1 MDDSSSIDSFEEI
14 NHSPI
19 SNKSTNSSPFQWK
32 SSEDKNFEK
41 LKCLIA
47 KSAAKGNVARELVE
61 DEVPDVC
68 YVLQYK
74 GWGGKLV
81 DVRRSLDPIDIQLDE
96 VEGETTTSIHK
107 SVLEIVTVISTT
119 LVRKQPPR
127 YRGVPPPPPPPPP
140 PQAFGGIS
148 YGGYNDFSYSN
159 NPAYRPRYEDG
170 SEMNIAKVEK
180 TAMVINSPH
189 LINALKAVVGYYP
202 GISLLGDNVKIM
214 APYQVLFHH
223 RTALELYKN
232 SQPETHDTEYEIT
245 TANHIDILL
254 NFLEKNMGEEIREE
268 ERRHNN
274 VTPAATFDKLWLL
287 LKPGEVVYAKYDQKW
302 TPFVISAVSGG
313 PESNIDG
320 IGPYI
325 IHCWNITFSMGF
337 STTKLCRTMH
347 SFTVNPFSGEEAIT
361 SLPMIPARFFKGDKG
376 DMSPQ
381 DVTEKQ
387 IRLGKMVWSL
397 SKGPSYMSYD
407 GSLVEKSPEN
417 NWSYSN
423 NATGYMSGRVIIDPE
438 GYSRFSGDCPG
449 NSRPRVCAPPT
460 PLQPGMY
467 RDQLPYF
474 APRCSCNACSVDNQ
488 GECLSPFAEFDD
500 CDPTCDAAP
509 RNDLYY
515 VVLTKVVGG
524 FVLGERR
531 WGHFNVEHLEEIKY
545 EKEAFKY
552 LVLDDEI
559 KHTVKALIGKF
570 ANAQGRVSP
579 WPNDFVKNKGQG
591 RIFLLHGSPGVGKTC
606 TAECVAEL
614 THRPLI
620 SLTSGDLS
628 TKSYHVEKNLE
639 YFLQLGER
647 FGAMVLLDEAD
658 VYLEARRA
666 QDIARNGLVSIF
678 LRALEYYRGV
688 LFLTTNRVQTF
699 DAAFTSRIHVALH
712 YRALTDADR
721 ERIWQ
726 SSFERLERDSAAG
739 VRVAASARDY
749 AYTSRDLRALR
760 WNGREIRNA
769 LQTAVALAE
778 SDALEDD
785 AEIVTVTDRHLRS
798 VVKMSRGFKDFLSQ
812 RRRRLR
818 AKGGAAAT
826 TGRLDGEED
835 DGVEGEEEEEEEEG
849 REGEDEGAGVLPESL
864 DDEEEDDLD
873 AAMSDDIYIRR
884 RS

>member
-1 MDDSSSIDSFEEI
+1 MDDSSSIGSFEEI

-19 SNKSTNSSPFQWK
+19 SNKSTHSSPFQWK
-32 SSEDKNFEK
+32 SSEEKNIEK

-47 KSAAKGNVARELVE
+47 KSGAKGKAARELVE

-96 VEGETTTSIHK
+96 VDAETATSTHK
-107 SVLEIVTVISTT
+107 PVLEIVTVISTT
-119 LVRKQPPR
+119 LIKKQPAR
-127 YRGVPPPPPPPPP
+127 YGGRVPPPPPPPPP
-140 PQAFGGIS
+140 QVLGGMS
-148 YGGYNDFSYSN
+148 YSGYTDFSHCG

-170 SEMNIAKVEK
+170 SEMKIAQVEK

-202 GISLLGDNVKIM
+202 GISFLGDNVRIM
-214 APYQVLFHH
+214 APYRVLVHH
-223 RTALELYKN
+223 RAALELYKDR
-232 SQPETHDTEYEIT
+232 QPETHDTEYAST
-245 TANHIDILL
+245 TVKHIDILL
-254 NFLEKNMGEEIREE
+254 NFLEKTMGDEIREE
-268 ERRHNN
+268 ERRHKNN
-274 VTPAATFDKLWLL
+274 TPAATFDKLWLF

-302 TPFVISAVSGG
+302 TPFVISAVFGG

-320 IGPYI
+320 FAPYT
-325 IHCWNITFSMGF
+325 IHCWNITFSMDC
-337 STTKLCRTMH
+337 SATKLCRIMH
-347 SFTVNPFSGEEAIT
+347 SFTISPFSGEEAIT
-361 SLPMIPARFFKGDKG
+361 SLPIVPGRFFKGDRG

-381 DVTEKQ
+381 EVAEKQ
-387 IRLGKMVWSL
+387 IRLGKMVWGL

-407 GSLVEKSPEN
+407 GSLVEKSPEY
-417 NWSYSN
+417 NWNYSN

-438 GYSRFSGDCPG
+438 GYSRYSCDCPG
-449 NSRPRVCAPPT
+449 NNRPRTYAPPA
-460 PLQPGMY
+460 PIQPGMWK
-467 RDQLPYF
+467 DQLPYF
-474 APRCSCNACSVDNQ
+474 APRCSCDACSADNQ
-488 GECLSPFAEFDD
+488 GGRLSPFAEFDD
-500 CDPTCDAAP
+500 RDPTRDAAP
-509 RNDLYY
+509 QNDLYY
-515 VVLTKVVGG
+515 IVLTKAVGG

-545 EKEAFKY
+545 EKDAFQY

-559 KHTVKALIGKF
+559 KLTVKALIGKF
-570 ANAQGRVSP
+570 ASAQGRVSP

-614 THRPLI
+614 TRRPLI

-628 TKSYHVEKNLE
+628 TKSYDVEKNLE

-666 QDIARNGLVSIF
+666 RDIARNGLVSIF

-699 DAAFTSRIHVALH
+699 DAAFASRIHVALH
-712 YRALTDADR
+712 YRPLTRPDR
-721 ERIWQ
+721 DRIWHA
-726 SSFERLERDSAAG
+726 SFDRLERDSAGAA
-739 VRVAASARDY
+739 VASPAARLY
-749 AYTSRDLRALR
+749 ARQSPELQALR

-778 SDALEDD
+778 SDALLEEEDGSGV
-785 AEIVTVTDRHLRS
+785 VTVTDRHLRS
-798 VVKMSRGFKDFLSQ
+798 VVRMSAGFKNFL
-812 RRRRLR
+812 RRRK
-818 AKGGAAAT
+818 AKQGACAG
-826 TGRLDGEED
+826 TG
-835 DGVEGEEEEEEEEG
+835 
-849 REGEDEGAGVLPESL
+849 
-864 DDEEEDDLD
+864 
-873 AAMSDDIYIRR
+873 
-884 RS
+884 

>member
-1 MDDSSSIDSFEEI
+1 MDDSSSIGSFEEI

-19 SNKSTNSSPFQWK
+19 SSKSTNSSPFQWK
-32 SSEDKNFEK
+32 SSEEKNIEK
-41 LKCLIA
+41 IKCLIS
-47 KSAAKGNVARELVE
+47 KSAASGKAIRELVE

-96 VEGETTTSIHK
+96 VDGETAAPTHK
-107 SVLEIVTVISTT
+107 PVLEIVTVISTT
-119 LVRKQPPR
+119 LIKKQPTR
-127 YRGVPPPPPPPPP
+127 YRGRVPPPPPPPPP
-140 PQAFGGIS
+140 PQVFGGMS
-148 YGGYNDFSYSN
+148 YSGYNDFSHCGNS
-159 NPAYRPRYEDG
+159 AYRPRYEDG
-170 SEMNIAKVEK
+170 SEMKIAKVEK

-202 GISLLGDNVKIM
+202 GISFLGDSVRIM
-214 APYQVLFHH
+214 APYRVLVHH
-223 RTALELYKN
+223 REALELYKDR
-232 SQPETHDTEYEIT
+232 QPETHDAEYEST
-245 TANHIDILL
+245 TAKHIDILL
-254 NFLEKNMGEEIREE
+254 TFLENTMGEEIREE
-268 ERRHNN
+268 ERRHRNS
-274 VTPAATFDKLWLL
+274 TPAATFDKLWLL

-302 TPFVISAVSGG
+302 TPFVISSVSGG
-313 PESNIDG
+313 PESNIVG
-320 IGPYI
+320 IGPYT
-325 IHCWNITFSMGF
+325 IHCWNITFSMDF

-347 SFTVNPFSGEEAIT
+347 SFTISPFSGEEAIT
-361 SLPMIPARFFKGDKG
+361 NLPIVPGRFFKGEKG

-387 IRLGKMVWSL
+387 IRLGKMVWGL

-407 GSLVEKSPEN
+407 GSLVEKSPEY
-417 NWSYSN
+417 NWNYSN

-438 GYSRFSGDCPG
+438 GYSRYSGDCPG
-449 NSRPRVCAPPT
+449 NSRP
-460 PLQPGMY
+460 

-474 APRCSCNACSVDNQ
+474 APRCSCDACSVSNQ
-488 GECLSPFAEFDD
+488 GECLSPFAEFEDR
-500 CDPTCDAAP
+500 DPTCDAAP
-509 RNDLYY
+509 QNDLYY
-515 VVLTKVVGG
+515 LVLTKVVGG

-545 EKEAFKY
+545 EKEAFEY

-559 KHTVKALIGKF
+559 KLTVKALIGKF

-614 THRPLI
+614 TRRPLI

-688 LFLTTNRVQTF
+688 LFLTTNRVRTF

-712 YRALTDADR
+712 YRALTQPDR
-721 ERIWQ
+721 ERIWDG
-726 SSFERLERDSAAG
+726 SFERLERDSAGA
-739 VRVAASARDY
+739 VVATPDARAYASR
-749 AYTSRDLRALR
+749 SPELRALR

-778 SDALEDD
+778 SDALYEGSDG
-785 AEIVTVTDRHLRS
+785 AVVTVTEKHLRS
-798 VVKMSRGFKDFLSQ
+798 VVKMSAGFKNFLL

-818 AKGGAAAT
+818 GKGGK
-826 TGRLDGEED
+826 GVDGE
-835 DGVEGEEEEEEEEG
+835 G
-849 REGEDEGAGVLPESL
+849 EGED
-864 DDEEEDDLD
+864 DDDG
-873 AAMSDDIYIRR
+873 MMRTTTTTTTIRILR
-884 RS
+884 CLIIATLG